1 MKEASPLDLAK
12 EYVATAE
19 AAVGT
24 QLRVVED
31 MKARGQDVG
40 DAEAHLREL
49 IREFEEAQ
57 ARLHTIESE
66 AASAHP
72 NSPKTDVRRDPDE
85 ELRWATMTLARADE
99 LVAIQERRVEELRTN
114 GQDATIAEAMLRVL
128 KGTRE
133 VMKRN
138 LEMAEAEIIEKSE

>member
-1 MKEASPLDLAK
+1 MDLTK

-19 AAVGT
+19 AAGGV

-31 MKARGQDVG
+31 LKARGQDVR

-57 ARLHTIESE
+57 AHLNTIESQ
-66 AASAHP
+66 AGSAIL
-72 NSPKTDVRRDPDE
+72 NSPRTDMRRDSDE
-85 ELRWATMTLARADE
+85 DLRWATMTLARADE
-99 LVAIQERRVEELRTN
+99 LVALQECRIEQLRTN
-114 GQDATIAEAMLRVL
+114 GQDPTIAETMLRVL

-133 VMKRN
+133 VIRKN
-138 LEMAEAEIIEKSE
+138 LEVVEAEIIEKSE